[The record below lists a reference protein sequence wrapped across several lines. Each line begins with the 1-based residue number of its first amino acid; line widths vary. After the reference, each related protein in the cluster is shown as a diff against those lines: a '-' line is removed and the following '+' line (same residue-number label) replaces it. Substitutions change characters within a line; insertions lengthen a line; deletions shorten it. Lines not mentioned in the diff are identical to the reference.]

1 MSSQHG
7 SCDCTPKPDESAHAL
22 FAVTKIDERGQ
33 IVIPKE
39 IRDSL
44 GWNKNEKIAIITR
57 KNADGKACCV
67 MLVHVDSFADSIK
80 GFVNT
85 LT

>member
-1 MSSQHG
+1 MSSKPG
-7 SCDCTPKPDESAHAL
+7 SCDCPTKPDPTKNTL
-22 FAVTKIDERGQ
+22 FAVTKIDDRGQ

-44 GWNKNEKIAIITR
+44 GWNKSEKIAILTR
-57 KNADGKACCV
+57 MNAEGKACCV
-67 MLVHVDSFADSIK
+67 MLVHVDSLADSIK

-85 LT
+85 LK